1 MLSVQ
6 LAPVLMRVAL
16 RGRRFRMRKDRQQL
30 WLRIAAQSPARLTPE
45 AERELVQALA
55 DLLLAVA
62 TTTERDQ
69 QGGNLDEHQDR

>member
-1 MLSVQ
+1 
-6 LAPVLMRVAL
+6 
-16 RGRRFRMRKDRQQL
+16 MRKDRQQL
-30 WLRIAAQSPARLTPE
+30 WLRLASQSPARLTPE

-69 QGGNLDEHQDR
+69 QGGGLDEHQDR